1 MMGFGFLG
9 VILLFVLGGLLVG
22 GIPALGRGF
31 SSNSGT
37 RTLDAGSAPNARD
50 ILDQRYA
57 RGEIGRDEY
66 QRAKQD
72 LADS

>member
-1 MMGFGFLG
+1 MMGFGFFGFL
-9 VILLFVLGGLLVG
+9 ILLVLGGLLVA
-22 GIPALGRGF
+22 GIPVLERLF
-31 SSNSGT
+31 SSNSNA
-37 RTLDAGSAPNARD
+37 DANSSSGASAEE

-72 LADS
+72 LKD